1 MQQQYVTDSTMKTVF
16 SFNTIP
22 SPMRPARTAGFTL
35 IELLVVIAII
45 GILASM
51 LLPALA
57 SSKAK
62 AHGTKCMS
70 NTRQLSLAWALYAT
84 DNEDRIP
91 PVTITDWRNGGN
103 TNTWKQQWCGGTMTT
118 AYGATSPTNSAPIIG
133 GVMFPYSN
141 DLKIYRCPADN
152 STAYGAQRVRSISS
166 SQSFYAS
173 AQPLGTNYLHF
184 TRATEIR
191 NPAETWNF
199 IDENPITINDSSIAV
214 SMIAPTATSALMID
228 SPAGYHKDASGM
240 SFTDGHSEI
249 HRWKSREF
257 CNAASANITRNDPNF
272 VADAIWFSSV
282 TSQLK

>member
-1 MQQQYVTDSTMKTVF
+1 MKTMF
-16 SFNTIP
+16 SLNSTSS
-22 SPMRPARTAGFTL
+22 SPRPVRTTGFTL

-70 NTRQLSLAWALYAT
+70 NIRQLSLAWTLYAT

-91 PVTITDWRNGGN
+91 PVNISDWRNGGN
-103 TNTWKQQWCGGTMTT
+103 TNTWNRQWCGGTMTT
-118 AYGATSPTNSAPIIG
+118 AWAATSPTNPAPIIA

-152 STAYGAQRVRSISS
+152 STAYGAQRVRSMST
-166 SQSFYAS
+166 SQAFFAS

-199 IDENPITINDSSIAV
+199 MDENPITINDSSIAV
-214 SMIAPTATSALMID
+214 AMIAPGATSALLVD
-228 SPAGYHKDASGM
+228 APGGYHKDASGM

-257 CNAASANITRNDPNF
+257 CNTTAGNITRNDPNF
-272 VADAIWFSSV
+272 VADAIWLSSV